1 MKFYLPQSQRLNRNS
16 RIGMQAAALAPSLA
30 RRIPCFQESE
40 TKRGIVKNDFLRF
53 EIQRE
58 ARKGKEDSGCLT

>member
-1 MKFYLPQSQRLNRNS
+1 MGHPVPFPKSTSEPMKFAHWHAVGVNPLV
-16 RIGMQAAALAPSLA
+16 

-40 TKRGIVKNDFLRF
+40 TKRGIVKNDFVRL

-58 ARKGKEDSGCLT
+58 ARKGKEDSGYLT